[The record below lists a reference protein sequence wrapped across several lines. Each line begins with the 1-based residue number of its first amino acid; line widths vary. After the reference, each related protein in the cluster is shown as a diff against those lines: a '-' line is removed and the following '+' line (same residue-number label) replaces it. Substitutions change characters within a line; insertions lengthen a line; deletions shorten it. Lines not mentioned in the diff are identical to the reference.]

1 MNEGTLSVDL
11 LAPDVNDD
19 PYPHFAALRE
29 QDPVHWSDRH
39 RGWIITRY
47 NDCSAA
53 LMDYKRLSS
62 DRVRPLLEA
71 MPAER
76 RAQVGPVYE
85 LMTGWMVVSDPPDHR
100 RLRALAANAFNP
112 KRVQAMEAEIQ
123 RLVDQTID
131 EFIASGEQDLIAGFS
146 YPLPATVIAKLI
158 GAREEDTWRFRDWSL
173 ALAHVAFG
181 AGGDDRSDR
190 HTTAMQGLEQMIEY
204 FGELLEYRR
213 AHPGED
219 MISDLLQDH
228 PRWGRLDEDEI
239 KAMCALMLFAGHETT
254 TSTIAS
260 AVLTLIRHPD
270 QLALLQSDPDG
281 LAGGA
286 AEESLR
292 YEGAIKIL
300 HRWTVEDLEI
310 RGREIKAGDR
320 VYVAP
325 ASANRDPE
333 KFEDPDRFDITRSP
347 NAHIAF
353 GKGIHACIGAQLA
366 RLEMRLAL
374 ASMVKRLPGLR
385 LADPDAE
392 LSWVPSLASRGLSEL
407 RIAHDARA

>member
-1 MNEGTLSVDL
+1 MSEGTLTVDL
-11 LAPDVNDD
+11 LAEDVNDD
-19 PYPHFAALRE
+19 PYPYFAALRE

-47 NDCSAA
+47 DDCTAA

-62 DRVRPLLEA
+62 DRVRPLLAA
-71 MPAER
+71 MSPER
-76 RAQVGPVYE
+76 RAKVGPVYD

-112 KRVQAMEAEIQ
+112 RRIAAMEAEIQ
-123 RLVDQTID
+123 KLVDATID
-131 EFIASGEQDLIAGFS
+131 EFIASGAEDLIAGFS

-181 AGGDDRSDR
+181 AGGEDRGDR
-190 HTTAMQGLEQMIEY
+190 HTTAMAGLEQMIEY

-213 AHPGED
+213 EHPGED
-219 MISDLLQDH
+219 MISDLLQDNEKL
-228 PRWGRLDEDEI
+228 GKLEEDEI

-260 AVLTLIRHPD
+260 AVLTLIRNPD
-270 QLALLQSDPDG
+270 QLALLQADPDG

-286 AEESLR
+286 AEEALR
-292 YEGAIKIL
+292 VEGAIKIL
-300 HRWTVEDLEI
+300 HRWTLEDHEI

-320 VYVAP
+320 VFIAP
-325 ASANRDPE
+325 AAANRDPE
-333 KFEDPDRFDITRSP
+333 KFEDPDRVDITRSP
-347 NAHIAF
+347 NPHIAF

-374 ASMVKRLPGLR
+374 ASLVKRLPGLR
-385 LADPDAE
+385 LADSE
-392 LSWVPSLASRGLSEL
+392 QQLRWVPSLASRGLEEL
-407 RIAHDARA
+407 RIAHDATN